1 MNIGFVRV
9 LLWLCIGVQAV
20 LFVLAWTDFESA
32 LGALAV
38 QITANGMDAATK
50 LGMTPA
56 QRAVGALVAFPSL
69 MVLTYGLWRLDCLL
83 LNFGRREL
91 FTVQSIGHLRLFA
104 GATLLATVLSVVE
117 LPTRAAALCAIEG
130 GPCEITMKFNSE
142 QMMLMLLCG
151 LFYLITRL
159 MQEGRRL
166 AEENESFI

>member
-1 MNIGFVRV
+1 M
-9 LLWLCIGVQAV
+9 
-20 LFVLAWTDFESA
+20 
-32 LGALAV
+32 

-83 LNFGRREL
+83 INFGRREL

-104 GATLLATVLSVVE
+104 GATLLATILSVVE
-117 LPTRAAALCAIEG
+117 LPTRAAALCGIEG

-166 AEENESFI
+166 AEDNESFI